1 MPLSQPQ
8 LCNDDLTPNI
18 MRWLRAIYARPATR
32 ACWALGR
39 TDLARRISLLE
50 SERELIQRALV
61 KHGNRRKQAAAE
73 LGISERTLYRKIKE
87 FGLK

>member
-50 SERELIQRALV
+50 SEPA
-61 KHGNRRKQAAAE
+61 
-73 LGISERTLYRKIKE
+73 
-87 FGLK
+87 